1 MFGEAEQRKTFCHS
15 STVAELKI
23 NLNIHGVGPV
33 EPLNRTKEQRSK
45 MKIKR
50 LNVDWDKQFPMRA
63 AVQLVRVTRRFR
75 SRIQLRIGAEVA
87 DARNVLSIL
96 ILVSSLTTYL
106 DVEASGDDE
115 QEAVQ
120 AVVDHLNHNSDHNA

>member
-1 MFGEAEQRKTFCHS
+1 
-15 STVAELKI
+15 
-23 NLNIHGVGPV
+23 
-33 EPLNRTKEQRSK
+33 

-87 DARNVLSIL
+87 DARNVMSIL
-96 ILVSSLTTYL
+96 ILISSLTSQL
-106 DVEASGDDE
+106 DIEASGDDE
-115 QEAVQ
+115 QEALQ
-120 AVVDHLNHNSDHNA
+120 AVVEHLNHGPDRSA